1 MQENPDPIEKKDVE
15 AETSKVAPEPEEG
28 TGKKA
33 EKEVEVEAEVETA
46 KEAAEEAREEAEE
59 VKEEAEEARERV
71 EGAEEAREERA
82 SYTMK
87 RRLTKSKSNKMIF
100 GVCGG
105 LGEYFGIDPT
115 LVRLAFVLLA
125 FLNGIGIVIYIIL
138 AVIMPSESGI
148 EMSKE

>member
-1 MQENPDPIEKKDVE
+1 
-15 AETSKVAPEPEEG
+15 
-28 TGKKA
+28 
-33 EKEVEVEAEVETA
+33 
-46 KEAAEEAREEAEE
+46 
-59 VKEEAEEARERV
+59 
-71 EGAEEAREERA
+71 
-82 SYTMK
+82 MK
-87 RRLTKSKSNKMIF
+87 RRLTKSKSNKILF

-125 FLNGIGIVIYIIL
+125 LLNGIGIVIYIIL